1 MNYKK
6 ACEQLGIYDT
16 DDISLEQLKRQYRLK
31 ALAYHPDKNKSP
43 DASQQFQAIQEA
55 YEFLRDNE
63 EDEEDLDEYDNEE
76 EGSAGQTFTGYRWV
90 LYSFLKMITKQDSQ
104 SSLFYTILKKIS
116 NMCEQKALDTLETID
131 KSLLIKI
138 AALLRTYKEAFH
150 FSSEFFDK
158 IENMINK
165 KIKHDECIILHPQ
178 IDDLLEHNLYKLKID
193 EFSYVVPLWH
203 HELVYDHSGNDIYVK
218 CSPILPE
225 NIHIDEKNNLHV
237 SLSFD
242 LLDLYRQSPIT
253 FCLGKQMFSFLSSD
267 LRIKPKQTIILGEQ
281 GIARINTQDVYDI
294 SKKSDIILTINIT
307 STIKT

>member
-1 MNYKK
+1 MNYEK
-6 ACEQLGIYDT
+6 ACEQLGLSDRE
-16 DDISLEQLKRQYRLK
+16 DISFEQIKRQYRLK

-43 DASQQFQAIQEA
+43 DASEQFQAIQEA

-63 EDEEDLDEYDNEE
+63 EDEDALDEYENRSERFDDEPL
-76 EGSAGQTFTGYRWV
+76 TGYRWV
-90 LYSFLKMITKQDSQ
+90 LYSFLKMVTKQDSQ
-104 SSLFYTILKKIS
+104 SSLFYIILKKIS
-116 NMCEQKALDTLETID
+116 SMCEEKALDTLETID

-138 AALLRTYKEAFH
+138 TKLLRTYKEVFH
-150 FSSEFFDK
+150 FSNEFFDK
-158 IENMINK
+158 IENMTNE

-193 EFSYVVPLWH
+193 DFTYVVPLWH

-237 SLSFD
+237 SLCFD
-242 LLDLYRQSPIT
+242 LLELYRDDPI
-253 FCLGKQMFSFLSSD
+253 FFHVGKKKFSFLSSE
-267 LRIKPKQTIILGEQ
+267 LRIKPNQILILGEQ

-294 SKKSDIILTINIT
+294 SKRGDIILSIDIT
-307 STIKT
+307 STVKT